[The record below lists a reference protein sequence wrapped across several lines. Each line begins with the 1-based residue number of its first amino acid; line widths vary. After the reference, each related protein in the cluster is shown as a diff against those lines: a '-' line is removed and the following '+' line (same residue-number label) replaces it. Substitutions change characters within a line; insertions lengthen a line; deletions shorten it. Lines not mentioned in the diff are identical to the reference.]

1 MIFFSL
7 KFNDSPITEK
17 EELNGFMEGGEEVT
31 DGGCDRYQVHKFFG
45 ESLNIDI

>member
-1 MIFFSL
+1 MIFFFPL

-31 DGGCDRYQVHKFFG
+31 DRGCDRHQVHKCFG
-45 ESLNIDI
+45 ESLDI